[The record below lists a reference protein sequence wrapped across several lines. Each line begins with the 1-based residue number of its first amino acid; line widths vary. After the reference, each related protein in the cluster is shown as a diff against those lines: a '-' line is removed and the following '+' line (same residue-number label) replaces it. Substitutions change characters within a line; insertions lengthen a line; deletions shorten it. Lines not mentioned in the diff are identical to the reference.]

1 MSVTPKNI
9 QKGDDLMVFVEIA
22 GASSYTTI
30 TKSIAYATAHTL
42 TLSSE
47 TASVNS
53 KDHGVWTGNEVNK
66 RSWEITS
73 ENLYTDEDY
82 AILFD
87 AWSAGTKLKLIWAKK
102 AEADTVIVADGD
114 AANYTPK
121 KTGTGTT
128 YWSGNA
134 YITSLTAN
142 ANTGEKATFSA
153 TFTGT
158 GAFTKTV
165 VSNPT

>member
-1 MSVTPKNI
+1 MPTTVTPKTI
-9 QKGDDLMVFVEIA
+9 QKGDDLMVFIE
-22 GASSYTTI
+22 TTSGNDTV

-42 TLSSE
+42 TLTAE

-53 KDHGVWTGNEVNK
+53 KDHGIWTGNEVNK

-82 AILFD
+82 STLFD
-87 AWSAGTKLKLIWAKK
+87 AWAGGTKLSLVWAKK
-102 AEADTVIVADGD
+102 AEADSVVVADGD
-114 AANYTPK
+114 AANYTAK
-121 KTGTGTT
+121 QTGNGTT
-128 YWSGNA
+128 YWSGKA

-142 ANTGEKATFSA
+142 ANSGEKATFSV

-158 GAFTKTV
+158 GAFTKTTV
-165 VSNPT
+165 TS

>member
-1 MSVTPKNI
+1 MAVTPKRI
-9 QKGDDLMVFVEIA
+9 QKGDDLMVFIE
-22 GASSYTTI
+22 TTSGQTTA

-42 TLSSE
+42 TLTAE

-53 KDHGVWTGNEVNK
+53 KDHGIWTGNEVNK

-82 AILFD
+82 STLFD
-87 AWSAGTKLKLIWAKK
+87 AWSNGTKLSLVWGKK
-102 AEADTVIVADGD
+102 AEADTVVVADGD
-114 AANYTPK
+114 AENYTAK

-142 ANTGEKATFSA
+142 ANTGEKATFSV

-158 GAFTKTV
+158 GAFTKTTV
-165 VSNPT
+165 

>member
-9 QKGDDLMVFVEIA
+9 QKGDDLMVFIQTGTGQSA
-22 GASSYTTI
+22 T

-42 TLSSE
+42 TLTAE

-82 AILFD
+82 STLFD
-87 AWSAGTKLKLIWAKK
+87 AWKDGTKLSLVWGKK
-102 AEADTVIVADGD
+102 AEADTVVVADGD
-114 AANYTPK
+114 AANYTVK
-121 KTGTGTT
+121 KTGTGTM
-128 YWSGNA
+128 YWTGNA

-142 ANTGEKATFSA
+142 ANTGEKATFSV

-158 GAFTKTV
+158 GAFTKTTV
-165 VSNPT
+165 NS

>member
-9 QKGDDLMVFVEIA
+9 QKGDDLMVFIQTGTGQSA
-22 GASSYTTI
+22 T

-42 TLSSE
+42 TLTAE

-82 AILFD
+82 STLFD
-87 AWSAGTKLKLIWAKK
+87 AWKDGTKLSLVLGKK
-102 AEADTVIVADGD
+102 AEADTVVVADGD
-114 AANYTPK
+114 AANYTVK
-121 KTGTGTT
+121 KTGTGTM
-128 YWSGNA
+128 YWTGNA

-142 ANTGEKATFSA
+142 ANTGEKATFSV

-158 GAFTKTV
+158 GAFTKTTV
-165 VSNPT
+165 NS

>member
-1 MSVTPKNI
+1 MATTPKRI
-9 QKGDDLMVFVEIA
+9 QKGDDLMVFIETTS
-22 GASSYTTI
+22 GQTTI

-42 TLSSE
+42 TLTAE

-53 KDHGVWTGNEVNK
+53 KDHGIWTGNEVNK
-66 RSWEITS
+66 RSWEISS

-82 AILFD
+82 STLFD
-87 AWSAGTKLKLIWAKK
+87 AWSNGTKLSLVWGKK
-102 AEADTVIVADGD
+102 AEADSVVVADGD
-114 AANYTPK
+114 AENYTVK
-121 KTGTGTT
+121 KTGTGAT

-142 ANTGEKATFSA
+142 ANTGEKATFSV

-158 GAFTKTV
+158 GAFSKTTV
-165 VSNPT
+165 